1 MSSEKKASKVKKMMF
16 NEEEILEQKKCQPG
30 PNVRF
35 PKKVVPFSH
44 YLIHNKIPGALG
56 CTKTTY
62 PKYRNGKYCCESRP
76 ASDQETFD
84 YINQLLE
91 NLITNV
97 SDTQLWKQQE
107 SIDFL
112 LFNRNIYKNKKYPR
126 LEDHL
131 ELPPGYSSLEDWM
144 EQTKSRLEKQDID
157 DRAAMNILRSDRS
170 IRKIQNL
177 ESLNQRVLLERDI
190 PAERPSIVTKNP
202 PLPKPKSVKK
212 TRSRSSSKSSGG
224 KTRKKK

>member
-1 MSSEKKASKVKKMMF
+1 MSSSKRKTVTLHEDVEK
-16 NEEEILEQKKCQPG
+16 QKKCHPG
-30 PNVRF
+30 PNVIF
-35 PKKVVPFSH
+35 PKGEVPFSV
-44 YLIHNKIPGALG
+44 YLIHNKTPGSLG
-56 CTKTTY
+56 CTRNTF
-62 PKYRNGKYCCESRP
+62 PKYKNGKYCCESTQ
-76 ASDQETFD
+76 ASDQEIFD
-84 YINQLLE
+84 YVNQLLQ
-91 NLITNV
+91 NVITNV
-97 SDTQLWKQQE
+97 SDKQLRNQEE
-107 SIDFL
+107 SIHYL
-112 LFNRNIYKNKKYPR
+112 LSYRNMYKKKKYPR